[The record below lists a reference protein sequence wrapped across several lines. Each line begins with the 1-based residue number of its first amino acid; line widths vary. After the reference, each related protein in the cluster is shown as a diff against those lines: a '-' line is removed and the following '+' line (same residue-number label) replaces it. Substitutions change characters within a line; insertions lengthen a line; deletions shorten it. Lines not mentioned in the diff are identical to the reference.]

1 MSKVVS
7 TKQQL
12 EKLVALMEENPQFA
26 RGICTKVQAATKW
39 EGFAL
44 GLNCLGPPTR
54 PAAKWMKVWVD
65 MKSKTKKKLSQ
76 NKAEYR
82 ATGGGTNRLLG
93 FSNTEE
99 SIIGLLEFDACIN
112 PPGAEFGLDISGD
125 VEPQLSAPPNPTP
138 HPQAENSEKS
148 EVEFYSEAH
157 ELPARKKRPI
167 KKCNKAERLR
177 LLDSQTNA
185 KKQYYEE
192 MVSTLGDI
200 RKCAEEKVEYQ
211 KKQYELDKNATEV
224 MLQLKR
230 EKLRVYKEE
239 VLKSQQDRG
248 SKLQLKLA
256 ILELKKIFK

>member
-44 GLNCLGPPTR
+44 ELNCLGPPTR
-54 PAAKWMKVWVD
+54 PAAKWMKVWAD

-82 ATGGGTNRLLG
+82 ATGGGTNRLQG

-125 VEPQLSAPPNPTP
+125 VEPQLPAPTNPTP
-138 HPQAENSEKS
+138 HPQAEES
-148 EVEFYSEAH
+148 EVEFHSEAY
-157 ELPARKKRPI
+157 EPPARKTRPI

-185 KKQYYEE
+185 QKQYYKE
-192 MVSTLGDI
+192 MVPTLGVI
-200 RKCAEEKVEYQ
+200 RKCAEEKVEYL

-224 MLQLKR
+224 MLQLKK

-239 VLKSQQDRG
+239 VLKIQQDRK

>member
-1 MSKVVS
+1 MEICENSKVVS

-44 GLNCLGPPTR
+44 ELNCLGPPTR
-54 PAAKWMKVWVD
+54 PAAKWMRVWAD
-65 MKSKTKKKLSQ
+65 MKSNTKKKLSQ

-82 ATGGGTNRLLG
+82 ATGG
-93 FSNTEE
+93 E

-112 PPGAEFGLDISGD
+112 PPGAEFGLGISGD
-125 VEPQLSAPPNPTP
+125 VEPQLSTPPNPTP
-138 HPQAENSEKS
+138 HPQAENSEES
-148 EVEFYSEAH
+148 EVEFHSKAH
-157 ELPARKKRPI
+157 KLPARKKRPI
-167 KKCNKAERLR
+167 KKYNKAERLR

-185 KKQYYEE
+185 QKQYYEE
-192 MVSTLGDI
+192 MVSTLGEI

-211 KKQYELDKNATEV
+211 KKQYELNKNATEV

-230 EKLRVYKEE
+230 EKFAGTE

-256 ILELKKIFK
+256 ILELKKNL